1 MKKKPRK
8 SRPNPKQPR
17 ATKAAAAPRHAEAA
31 PARTPQR
38 GDILKTAEVRLASAL
53 TTATWF
59 AHRGRT
65 ELARLAR
72 TTTRTRLAP
81 NLHRLRTRTRA
92 LALSYSHDERQAL
105 TLLFLPFLLVAYAI
119 VVHQSAR
126 TLHGYVA
133 SIAMPEEEVAPLR
146 PAMVRD
152 TAATTLLRPAV
163 REAAPSHTA
172 LAAVRAA
179 PETRAS
185 ASPERL
191 LAAQPVTDTATAV
204 STPTIRLAPDPRS
217 ITLAPARPS
226 PAIET
231 PAKKLALLMPAGEL
245 PRSVRP
251 LTPDP
256 IETLEAD
263 ANGKPIR
270 PGICAIDQAPR
281 AITTAA
287 LGGEPAALG
296 AEAFG
301 LRLAKAAEAQVG
313 GFVIYNDAYRR
324 ISYPMGDVH
333 QLYGV
338 CTDVIVRAYR
348 ALGLDLQ
355 ALVRETRAGRG
366 DTNIDQRRTEV
377 LRRFF
382 AREGESLPVTTFPE
396 DYRPGDI
403 VTYYRPQNRRT
414 RTHIAIVS
422 SVMAPSGRPM
432 IVHNRGW
439 GPELE
444 DALFVDEIT
453 GHYRYSGPAP
463 TRNAAASGTGNQ
475 GSAQAPDAA
484 APVLPASFAASHIVP
499 PQARH

>member
-1 MKKKPRK
+1 MLD
-8 SRPNPKQPR
+8 
-17 ATKAAAAPRHAEAA
+17 AARH
-31 PARTPQR
+31 
-38 GDILKTAEVRLASAL
+38 RLASAL
-53 TTATWF
+53 TSTAWV
-59 AHRGRT
+59 AGRGRA
-65 ELARLAR
+65 ELARLAH
-72 TTTRTRLAP
+72 TRIPNQLAP
-81 NLHRLRTRTRA
+81 SLHRLRTQARA
-92 LALSYSHDERQAL
+92 LALPYSHDERQVL

-119 VVHQSAR
+119 VVHQSVRA
-126 TLHGYVA
+126 LHGYVA
-133 SIAMPEEEVAPLR
+133 TIAMPEEEISPLAPGTMR
-146 PAMVRD
+146 AIPM
-152 TAATTLLRPAV
+152 AAVPRSRA

-172 LAAVRAA
+172 LAAVRSA
-179 PETRAS
+179 PETRVA
-185 ASPERL
+185 ARPERL
-191 LAAQPVTDTATAV
+191 LAAQASTNTATAV
-204 STPTIRLAPDPRS
+204 STTPAIHPAPDAGGV
-217 ITLAPARPS
+217 TLRPASPS
-226 PAIET
+226 QAVET
-231 PAKKLALLMPAGEL
+231 PAEKLALLMPAGEL

-256 IETLEAD
+256 VETLEAD
-263 ANGKPIR
+263 ADGNPIR

-281 AITTAA
+281 TITTAA
-287 LGGEPAALG
+287 LAEGPAVLG

-301 LRLAKAAEAQVG
+301 LRLAKAAESQVG

-333 QLYGV
+333 RLYGV

-355 ALVRETRAGRG
+355 ALVHETRAGRG

-382 AREGESLPVTTFPE
+382 AREGETLPITTFPE

-414 RTHIAIVS
+414 RTHVAIVS

-463 TRNAAASGTGNQ
+463 TRNAAASGIRNQ
-475 GSAQAPDAA
+475 DAARGTDMA
-484 APVLPASFAASHIVP
+484 APVLPASFSTP
-499 PQARH
+499 PMDLPPARH